1 MRRSLIGLTL
11 ATLAFAAD
19 LGAQASQFGIR
30 GLGYPGSSYSAR
42 ARAMGGAT
50 ALFDAESALNPAALG
65 SLGEMTAAFSLL
77 NDRRAVDGPAGSGNV
92 HGMRFPLFSVAGP
105 LRTRPLA
112 FGISATTYM
121 SRDFGTAFADTVIMR
136 GVPTPVRDTLRA
148 DGGLN
153 DLRGA
158 VAWRVD
164 ARTIVGGAFHA
175 YTGVTRIDRVSVFE
189 DTGYVSVSEHSEISA
204 AGAGFDLGIIKR
216 LAPRLTVAGVI
227 RSDGAVTVRRDSI
240 ASSEYRVDL
249 PISVAAAVQL
259 RTTPRLLLAAQGR
272 WAGWSSADDG
282 ISGAGGAGAVNTWE
296 LGVGGEYIRNLE
308 KPYRLPLRFGLRHAT
323 LPFPLVTG
331 HDPKETVAS
340 LGTAFLFAKGQGGA
354 DLTLERAWRGDGTDF
369 TEHAWMF
376 SFTATLRPTR
386 RAR

>member
-1 MRRSLIGLTL
+1 VRRSLIGLTAL
-11 ATLAFAAD
+11 TLAFAAD

-50 ALFDAESALNPAALG
+50 ALFDPESALNPAAVG
-65 SLGEMTAAFSLL
+65 SLGEVTAAFSIL
-77 NDRRAVDGPAGSGNV
+77 NDTRTIDGPAGGGNI

-105 LRTRPLA
+105 VRNLPLS

-148 DGGLN
+148 DGGMN
-153 DLRGA
+153 DLRGT
-158 VAWRVD
+158 VAWRID
-164 ARTIVGGAFHA
+164 SRTTVGGAFHA
-175 YTGVTRIDRVSVFE
+175 YTGVTRMQRVSVFE
-189 DTGYVSVSEHSEISA
+189 DTGYVSVTERSEVSA
-204 AGAGFDLGIIKR
+204 SGAGFDLGIIKR
-216 LAPRLTVAGVI
+216 LAPHLTVAGVI

-240 ASSEYRVDL
+240 AASEYQVNL
-249 PISVAAAVQL
+249 PLSVAAGVQL
-259 RTTPRLLLAAQGR
+259 RTAPRLLLAAQGR
-272 WAGWSSADDG
+272 WAGWSSANDG
-282 ISGAGGAGAVNTWE
+282 ITGAGGVGAVNTWE

-308 KPYRLPLRFGLRHAT
+308 KPYRLPLRFGVRHAT

-354 DLTLERAWRGDGTDF
+354 DLTLERAWRGDGTGF
-369 TEHAWMF
+369 TEQAWMF

-386 RAR
+386 RVR